1 MKKIFLPF
9 LLLVA
14 AVSCQTLDIPP
25 KNIITDEQLLSNEAG
40 MKIYLARL
48 YSSMPFEDFK
58 YIAANG
64 FSGQSWTAGL
74 GYEGTGESVY
84 RDSWSCSFTGETTS
98 VGNSPDPWW
107 GSAFTLIREANHL
120 IENLPNYK
128 DNFSDVIY
136 NDFIGQGYFVRAY
149 SYTQMARRFGG
160 VPIVKNEFKYPF
172 EGDIEVA
179 RSTERETW
187 DAILADY
194 DEAIKNLA
202 TSSTFSNIA
211 NKYVALAYKAEA
223 MLYAGSVAKY
233 NEQVTGRLTGFG
245 EKTGVR
251 VIGFAEDEWQ
261 ECSNKYFAEA
271 YKAAK
276 EVIES
281 GKYALYMKSWKE
293 GDKEAQYQNMNDMW
307 RDISSSNTENM
318 LVKQYDYPT
327 LAHGLDAYNS
337 PWIYRSPLSAGSC
350 PTEDFMELFDG
361 FDRDADG
368 TIKTT
373 DGGKIDGVPQGHY
386 IMYDKPMDFFKNV
399 EPRLRAYVIF
409 PGDVFKTDEIEVRLG
424 IYRGSEP
431 ISPVR
436 KYYNYANR
444 GTFFNHQDNYSANL
458 SDYTPQNKDQLTLY
472 MDTNEHTVQV
482 EYTDAKTK
490 QTVKSWAAGE
500 NGPFLQNAEATMTG
514 LYLRKYLDPN
524 RALADIGE
532 GKSDQP
538 FILMRYAEVLLAA
551 AEAAVELSIAGQPSP
566 CGDDMLDVATKA
578 IQEIQKRAGA
588 NIITKK
594 LTGDIESRGIVR
606 KERRKELAYE
616 NKSKWDIRR
625 WRVIDEDNRDYFW
638 GEYKDCTTFGDGRN
652 FAFRG
657 FYPFYSIESGK
668 WFFDISFENRKTYSY
683 SATDYYFAIPGG
695 EVTKSKYIDQ
705 QPNR

>member
-1 MKKIFLPF
+1 M
-9 LLLVA
+9 LLVA
-14 AVSCQTLDIPP
+14 AVSCVSLDIPP
-25 KNIITDEQLLSNEAG
+25 KNIITDEQLLGNEAG

-64 FSGQSWTAGL
+64 FTGQSWTAGL

-84 RDSWSCSFTGETTS
+84 RDSWSRSFTGETENLG
-98 VGNSPDPWW
+98 GNAPDPWW
-107 GSAFTLIREANHL
+107 GSAFTLIRDANHL
-120 IENLPNYK
+120 IETLPNYK
-128 DNFSDVIY
+128 NNFTELIY

-160 VPIVKNEFKYPF
+160 VPIVTKEFKYPF
-172 EGDIEVA
+172 EGETDVK
-179 RSTERETW
+179 RSSERDTW
-187 DAILADY
+187 DQILKDY
-194 DEAIKNLA
+194 DKAIEYLSA
-202 TSSTFSNIA
+202 TGTFSNTA

-223 MLYAGSVAKY
+223 MLYAGCVAKY
-233 NEQVTGRLTGFG
+233 NEQVSGRLTGFG
-245 EKTGVR
+245 QKTGVR

-261 ECSNKYFAEA
+261 ECSNKYFSEA

-281 GKYALYMKSWKE
+281 GKYSLYMKSWVD
-293 GDKEAQYQNMNDMW
+293 GDKEAQYKNMNDMW
-307 RDISSSNTENM
+307 RDMSSPENM
-318 LVKQYDYPT
+318 LVKVYEYPT

-373 DGGKIDGVPQGHY
+373 DGGKVNGVPQGHY
-386 IMYDKPMDFFKNV
+386 ILYDTPMDFFKNV

-409 PGDVFKTDEIEVRLG
+409 PGDVFKSDVIEVRMG

-436 KYYNYANR
+436 KYYDYSNR
-444 GTFFNHQDNYSANL
+444 GTFFNHQENYSTNL
-458 SDYTPQNKDQLTLY
+458 SAYTPANKNTLTLY
-472 MDTNEHTVQV
+472 MDTNEHSVSV
-482 EYTDAKTK
+482 KYTDAHTG
-490 QTVKSWAAGE
+490 QEVTSWAAGA

-524 RALADIGE
+524 RSLVDIGE

-551 AEAAVELSIAGQPSP
+551 AEAAVELSIAGVESP
-566 CGDDMLDVATKA
+566 CSDDMLQVATEA
-578 IQEIQKRAGA
+578 IQAIQKRAGA
-588 NIITKK
+588 NVITTK
-594 LTGDIESRGIVR
+594 LSGTQASRDLVR
-606 KERRKELAYE
+606 KERRKELAFE

-625 WRVIDEDNRDYFW
+625 WRVIDEDNRGYFW
-638 GEYKDCTTFGDGRN
+638 GEYKDPHTFGDGRN